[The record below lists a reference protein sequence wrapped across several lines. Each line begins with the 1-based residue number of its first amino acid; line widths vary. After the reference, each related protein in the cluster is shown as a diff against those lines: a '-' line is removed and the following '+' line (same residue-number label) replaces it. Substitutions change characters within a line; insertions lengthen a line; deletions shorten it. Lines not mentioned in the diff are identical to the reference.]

1 MCKLTNGRTF
11 LGKAAI
17 HYIAAGRTDRGRK
30 RSGNEDAFA
39 VGVDLGVYVVC
50 DGMGGAAAGEVA
62 SSMAV
67 KVVMH
72 HMAGNLHETPLA
84 EVLERAVN
92 AAGEAI
98 FLHALHNPRCS
109 GMGTT
114 LVSLAVEGARGWV
127 VNVGDSRAYRLRAG
141 QFEQITL
148 DHSLVD
154 EQVRLGRMN
163 AAEAR
168 ISPLRNVITR
178 ALGTQSSV
186 TADVFPLEIAAG
198 DLYLLC
204 SDGLNRELS
213 DERIASILG
222 EPLPLDG
229 LCKQLIDEANKA
241 GGQDNITC
249 VLVRAKS

>member
-1 MCKLTNGRTF
+1 M
-11 LGKAAI
+11 GKAAI
-17 HYIAAGRTDRGRK
+17 HYTAAGRTDRGRK

-39 VGVDLGVYVVC
+39 IGVDLRVYVVC

-67 KVVMH
+67 QETMRQ
-72 HMAGNLHETPLA
+72 MAGHIDDTPLA
-84 EVLERAVN
+84 EVLEGAVN

-114 LVSLAVEGARGWV
+114 LVSLAVEDDRGWV

-141 QFEQITL
+141 QLEQITL

-154 EQVRLGRMN
+154 EQVRLGHMN

-168 ISPLRNVITR
+168 VSPLRNVITR
-178 ALGTQSSV
+178 ALGTQNSV

-198 DLYLLC
+198 DMYLLC
-204 SDGLNRELS
+204 SDGLIRELT

-222 EPLPLDG
+222 ESLPLDD
-229 LCKQLIDEANKA
+229 LCKRLIAEANKA

-249 VLVRAKS
+249 VLVRADI